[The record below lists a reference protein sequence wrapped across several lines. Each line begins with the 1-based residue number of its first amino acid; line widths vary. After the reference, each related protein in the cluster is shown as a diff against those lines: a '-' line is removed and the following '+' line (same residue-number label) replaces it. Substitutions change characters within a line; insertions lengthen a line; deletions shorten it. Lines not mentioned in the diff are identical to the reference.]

1 MPQHQ
6 SCCDREG
13 DHQGCC
19 GDRSPQQGLLPNVSI
34 QLFPPGLDEAGL
46 PALLTQQPASAGIFQ
61 FEAKA
66 AWNLH
71 SPAAAG
77 TLKGEHRHCP
87 KQASIHQV
95 WTAPIQAS

>member
-19 GDRSPQQGLLPNVSI
+19 GDRPPQQGLLPNVSI

-66 AWNLH
+66 EFTGPFNGNRVLSQVYPMGACLRPLH
-71 SPAAAG
+71 S
-77 TLKGEHRHCP
+77 LLLFDY
-87 KQASIHQV
+87 SI
-95 WTAPIQAS
+95 